1 MALQHNRLSSVVPE
15 CIGSMRK
22 LYRLELN
29 GNHFD
34 GDIPQSFEHLVFLQT
49 LEMDDAQ
56 LENIPKLIKAR
67 GGPYVIKFL
76 QGDVPEFLLKEMEE
90 AAHAEANPESP
101 AEQ

>member
-1 MALQHNRLSSVVPE
+1 LSYSYRGLY
-15 CIGSMRK
+15 IGT
-22 LYRLELN
+22 EN
-29 GNHFD
+29 
-34 GDIPQSFEHLVFLQT
+34 SFAAKKHLVFLQT

-90 AAHAEANPESP
+90 AAHAEANPDP
-101 AEQ
+101 